1 MGGRRMSKR
10 ITKAVSLDNDVIK
23 LVEDVAKMY
32 GGNFSFTVEL
42 LLKIAINY
50 YLAYLNKD
58 NG

>member
-1 MGGRRMSKR
+1 MSKR